1 MNAESVAATL
11 QLPDVDSE
19 SLTGSRVLV
28 AEDEILIAEE
38 LRERLISMGIQVVA
52 TVATGEEAIARAEA
66 EAAMLSLVLMDVR
79 LKGAIDGIDAAAA
92 ISDRC
97 NVPVVFLTAHSDDG
111 TIDRAKRVSPYGYIL
126 KPFHER
132 ELKVTMALALHRHVL
147 EQRLRESEERVR
159 HAEERLR
166 QFERLEALGRL
177 AGGIAHEINNMMTVV
192 VGYAG
197 LILAELPPQDVQRP
211 RLEKL
216 MRAGERSS
224 TIAQQLLAFSRQQ
237 VLRPIVANLHEIV
250 ADMESMLRP
259 LIGEDVTFCFVSEPS
274 CGAVL
279 VDRSQIEQVIVNLA
293 INARDAMPVGGALTL
308 KTRNITLEDAD
319 VQLVPALRPGD
330 YVMLAVCDTG
340 VGMDPGVKS
349 RIFEPF
355 FTTKAVGK
363 GTGLGLATVYGAVKQ
378 AGGHVSV
385 DSEVGRGTTFT
396 IYLPRVYESA
406 VQPVPPDTEEL
417 PRGTETVLVV
427 EDEDD
432 VRSFACQTLR
442 QQGYTVLAAADGR
455 EALLLAEPVS
465 REIDLLLTDAVMP
478 QMDGP
483 ALAAELMA
491 RCPDLKVLIMSG
503 YAQGADLEKVTLRN
517 SFVFLQ
523 KPFTG
528 RQLLR
533 TIRDALDGQRSST

>member
-1 MNAESVAATL
+1 MNAQSVAAPL
-11 QLPDVDSE
+11 QHPDVDSE

-38 LRERLISMGIQVVA
+38 LRERLISMGMQVVA
-52 TVATGEEAIARAEA
+52 TVATGEEAIALAEA

-92 ISDRC
+92 ISDRYD
-97 NVPVVFLTAHSDDG
+97 VPVVFLTAHSDDG
-111 TIDRAKRVSPYGYIL
+111 TINRAKQVSPYGYIL

-147 EQRLRESEERVR
+147 ERRLRESEERAR
-159 HAEERLR
+159 RAEERLR
-166 QFERLEALGRL
+166 QAERVEALGRL

-197 LILAELPPQDVQRP
+197 LILTDLPADDPHRP
-211 RLEKL
+211 GLEKL
-216 MRAGERSS
+216 MRAGERSA
-224 TIAQQLLAFSRQQ
+224 TIAHQLLAFCRQR
-237 VLRPIVANLHEIV
+237 VLRPVVVNLHEIV

-259 LIGEDVTFCFVSEPS
+259 LIGESVVLSFVSEPS
-274 CGAVL
+274 GGAVL
-279 VDRSQIEQVIVNLA
+279 VDRSQMEQVIVNLA
-293 INARDAMPVGGALTL
+293 INARDAMPAGGVLTL
-308 KTRNITLEDAD
+308 ETRNVRVEAAD
-319 VQLVPALRPGD
+319 GPVVSELSPGD
-330 YVMLAVCDTG
+330 YVALAVRDTG
-340 VGMDPGVKS
+340 VGIDPAVRS

-378 AGGHVSV
+378 SAGHISV

-396 IYLPRVYESA
+396 IHLPRVYESA
-406 VQPVPPDTEEL
+406 QPPASADIGEL

-432 VRSFACQTLR
+432 VRSFACQALY
-442 QQGYTVLAAADGR
+442 QQGYTVLAASDGH
-455 EALLLAEPVS
+455 EALLLAEPKT

-478 QMDGP
+478 NIDGP
-483 ALAAELMA
+483 TLAAKLTA

-503 YAQGADLEKVTLRN
+503 YAQSAELEKPGGGDPLR
-517 SFVFLQ
+517 FLQ

-528 RQLLR
+528 PELLR
-533 TIRDALDGQRSST
+533 TVREVLDSRKSRT

>member
-1 MNAESVAATL
+1 MNADVIAAAVR
-11 QLPDVDSE
+11 LPEVDPE
-19 SLTGSRVLV
+19 SLRGSRVLV

-38 LRERLISMGIQVVA
+38 LRERLIGMGMQVVA
-52 TVATGEEAIARAEA
+52 TVATGEEAIARAEDGT
-66 EAAMLSLVLMDVR
+66 LSLVVMDVR
-79 LKGAIDGIDAAAA
+79 LKGAIDGIDAAET
-92 ISDRC
+92 ISHRC
-97 NVPVVFLTAHSDDG
+97 NVPIVFVTAHSDDG
-111 TIDRAKRVSPYGYIL
+111 TINRAKRVAPYGYIL

-132 ELKVTMALALHRHVL
+132 ELKVTVALALHKHML

-159 HAEERLR
+159 QVEERCR
-166 QFERLEALGRL
+166 QTERVEALGRL

-197 LILAELPPQDVQRP
+197 LVLADLPPHDRQRP

-216 MRAGERSS
+216 MRAGDRSR

-237 VLRPIVANLHEIV
+237 VLRPVVANLHEIA

-259 LIGEDVTFCFVSEPS
+259 LIGEDIVLRFVGDPS

-279 VDRSQIEQVIVNLA
+279 VDRSQMEQVIVNLA
-293 INARDAMPVGGALTL
+293 INARDAMPAGGALTL
-308 KTRNITLEDAD
+308 ETRNVTVQDAD
-319 VQLVPALRPGD
+319 SHHVPELQPGD
-330 YVMLAVCDTG
+330 YVMLAVRDSG
-340 VGMDPGVKS
+340 VGIDPAVQA

-355 FTTKAVGK
+355 FTTKPVGK

-378 AGGHVSV
+378 AGGHIAVE
-385 DSEVGRGTTFT
+385 SEVGRGTTFT

-406 VQPVPPDTEEL
+406 AQPVPADTAEL

-432 VRSFACQTLR
+432 VRSFACQALR
-442 QQGYTVLAAADGR
+442 QHGYTVLAAAHGR
-455 EALLLAEPVS
+455 LALKLAEPEW
-465 REIDLLLTDAVMP
+465 RRIDLLLTDAVMP

-483 ALAAELMA
+483 TLAAELTA

-503 YAQGADLEKVTLRN
+503 YAPGADLEPVAVRD
-517 SFVFLQ
+517 FLQ
-523 KPFTG
+523 KPFTVP
-528 RQLLR
+528 QLVR
-533 TIRDALDGQRSST
+533 AVREAIDRRKSST

>member
-1 MNAESVAATL
+1 MNAESLAAPL

-52 TVATGEEAIARAEA
+52 TVATGEDAIARAEA

-97 NVPVVFLTAHSDDG
+97 HVPVVFLTAHSDDG

-126 KPFHER
+126 KPFHDR

-177 AGGIAHEINNMMTVV
+177 AGGIAHEINNMMTIV
-192 VGYAG
+192 VGYAE
-197 LILAELPPQDVQRP
+197 LILADLPPQDAQRP

-237 VLRPIVANLHEIV
+237 VLRPVVANLHEIV

-274 CGAVL
+274 CGAVR

-363 GTGLGLATVYGAVKQ
+363 GTGLGLATVYGAVEQ

-406 VQPVPPDTEEL
+406 VQPMPPDTEKL
-417 PRGTETVLVV
+417 PRGIETVLVV

-442 QQGYTVLAAADGR
+442 RQGYTVLAAADGR
-455 EALLLAEPVS
+455 DALLLAEPVS

-478 QMDGP
+478 RMDGP
-483 ALAAELMA
+483 ALAAELTA

-503 YAQGADLEKVTLRN
+503 YAQGADFEKVTLRN

-533 TIRDALDGQRSST
+533 TVRDALDGRRSST